1 MKNKLVF
8 IGNSIVNGFPMSRG
22 RSFPGLIRA
31 AIKAGE
37 TSFHADVIN
46 KGANGET
53 TSDILRRFEHDVLNH
68 EPRAVFIMTGTN
80 DFLYREAGPAGCM
93 ENLQRMAALAR
104 GEAAG
109 EVAACAG
116 DDCEKSAC
124 TVGDAACAVG
134 SPGESAASGEP
145 GILPV
150 FLTPIAVDAEKAGRM
165 WMAGLGIDYEEIN
178 RQIREFSDLIRAS
191 GERYIDTGAAW
202 EEYIGAPAADA
213 QPLDPGSKTPAVE
226 AGHDQPLG
234 GGAYLDGVHP
244 TPEGYRFLADVV
256 LNWLEEHAG
265 PLGLRQSSRE

>member
-53 TSDILRRFEHDVLNH
+53 TADILGRFEHDVLDH

-80 DFLYREAGPAGCM
+80 DFIYREAGPAGCM

-109 EVAACAG
+109 EDAPCAG
-116 DDCEKSAC
+116 DDRVKSAC
-124 TVGDAACAVG
+124 ALGGPA
-134 SPGESAASGEP
+134 ESAAPGEP

-178 RQIREFSDLIRAS
+178 RQIGEFSEMIRGS
-191 GERYIDTGAAW
+191 GEWYIDTGAAW
-202 EEYIGAPAADA
+202 KEFTEAPA
-213 QPLDPGSKTPAVE
+213 E
-226 AGHDQPLG
+226 EPLG

-256 LNWLEEHAG
+256 LKWLEEHAG
-265 PLGLRQSSRE
+265 QLGLR